1 MKPHDHQHD
10 REMMA
15 RALSLARR
23 GRGWTSPNPMVGAVL
38 VRNGRLVAE
47 GWHRHWGADH
57 AEVDALR
64 KVDFKADQC
73 DMYVTLEPCVHQGVT
88 PPCVEAIIRAGVR
101 TVHVAMID
109 PNPLVSGKGVRKLR
123 QAGLGVEVGVLEREA
138 RELNEIFVKFITTGR
153 PFVVAKA
160 ALSLDGRIATAS
172 GDSGQKSGGLS
183 GPEAHRYVHQ
193 LRRDLDAI
201 LVGAGTVLADD
212 PLLTCRLPGRTR
224 QPLRIVLD
232 GMGRAPLS
240 AHVFDV
246 SAAPTTVA
254 TTLQSPKIWRENLIR
269 MGVQV
274 WVYKSGRRRL
284 KTAGEAAI
292 DPHELVAELGQRKIA
307 SLLIEGGSKTHAAFM
322 EAGLIDRYDLI
333 FAPRLI
339 GGDGLPLFAGSGAR
353 ALAEAPTVSRLSTRR
368 LGKDILVRAYPEG
381 AN

>member
-1 MKPHDHQHD
+1 
-10 REMMA
+10 MA